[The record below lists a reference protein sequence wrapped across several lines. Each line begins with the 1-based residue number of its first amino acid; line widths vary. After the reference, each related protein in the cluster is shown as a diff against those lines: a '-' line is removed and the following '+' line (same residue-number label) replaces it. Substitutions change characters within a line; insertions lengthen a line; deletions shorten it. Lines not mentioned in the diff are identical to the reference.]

1 MASAFKVLS
10 VPRCCRSRCLGRC
23 PGGKCCRLRSF
34 SALPLGRRTAA
45 GKGCRM
51 RREWDPEDLLACWT
65 LMDPDRQ
72 LLANKAGATR
82 LGFAV
87 LLKFFEL
94 EARFPRHGGEVPPVA
109 VAYLAQQVGVE
120 AAEFTRYG
128 WSGRAVKYH
137 RAQIRQA
144 LGFRESTV
152 ADEDRLAAWLA
163 AEVCPV
169 ELREEALRE
178 AVAAWCRAERIE
190 PPGASRLNRGNGA
203 TTSTADSTCRP
214 PPPTSPRSAPPRLP

>member
-1 MASAFKVLS
+1 
-10 VPRCCRSRCLGRC
+10 
-23 PGGKCCRLRSF
+23 
-34 SALPLGRRTAA
+34 
-45 GKGCRM
+45 M
-51 RREWDPEDLLACWT
+51 RREWEPEDLLACWT

-128 WSGRAVKYH
+128 WSGWAVKYH

-178 AVAAWCRAERIE
+178 AVAARCRAERLE
-190 PPGASRLNRGNGA
+190 PPGASRLNRVIGA
-203 TTSTADSTCRP
+203 SLVR
-214 PPPTSPRSAPPRLP
+214 

>member
-1 MASAFKVLS
+1 
-10 VPRCCRSRCLGRC
+10 
-23 PGGKCCRLRSF
+23 
-34 SALPLGRRTAA
+34 
-45 GKGCRM
+45 M
-51 RREWDPEDLLACWT
+51 RREWEPEDLLACWT

-120 AAEFTRYG
+120 AAVFTRYG

-178 AVAAWCRAERIE
+178 AVAARCRAERIE
-190 PPGASRLNRGNGA
+190 PPGAALLRTHDPHLAGDLLQDGAQRRPRRLPGSDHPFPRIGSR
-203 TTSTADSTCRP
+203 TTLPLMTPTRVSGLLTDLGLSWPRTCAAANPVTCSTCSSR
-214 PPPTSPRSAPPRLP
+214 

>member
-1 MASAFKVLS
+1 MLPPPIILGTSAG
-10 VPRCCRSRCLGRC
+10 PAD
-23 PGGKCCRLRSF
+23 GG
-34 SALPLGRRTAA
+34 GE
-45 GKGCRM
+45 GCRM
-51 RREWDPEDLLACWT
+51 RREWEPEDLLACWT

-137 RAQIRQA
+137 SADPAGVGLPGVDCGRRGPVGGMAGRR
-144 LGFRESTV
+144 GVPGGV
-152 ADEDRLAAWLA
+152 AGGG
-163 AEVCPV
+163 P
-169 ELREEALRE
+169 
-178 AVAAWCRAERIE
+178 
-190 PPGASRLNRGNGA
+190 
-203 TTSTADSTCRP
+203 
-214 PPPTSPRSAPPRLP
+214 

>member
-1 MASAFKVLS
+1 
-10 VPRCCRSRCLGRC
+10 
-23 PGGKCCRLRSF
+23 
-34 SALPLGRRTAA
+34 
-45 GKGCRM
+45 M
-51 RREWDPEDLLACWT
+51 RREWEPEDLLACWT

-128 WSGRAVKYH
+128 WSGRAVK
-137 RAQIRQA
+137 
-144 LGFRESTV
+144 
-152 ADEDRLAAWLA
+152 
-163 AEVCPV
+163 
-169 ELREEALRE
+169 
-178 AVAAWCRAERIE
+178 
-190 PPGASRLNRGNGA
+190 
-203 TTSTADSTCRP
+203 
-214 PPPTSPRSAPPRLP
+214 